1 MGFLDDVLGKVKQA
15 AGGAGGEH
23 SALANEILGLLSGG
37 SEGGG
42 LQGMIQSFKEKG
54 LGDIMSSWVGTGQN
68 LPISGDQLKTGL
80 GADLIGQLAAKVG
93 VTPDVATSKLT
104 EILPGIIDKLTP
116 EGTVPESGLL
126 QQGLNFLRGNLPK
139 S

>member
-1 MGFLDDVLGKVKQA
+1 MGFMDDLVGKVKEA
-15 AGGAGGEH
+15 VGGGVGEH

-42 LQGMIQSFKEKG
+42 LQGMIQSFKDKG
-54 LGDIMSSWVGTGQN
+54 LSDIMSSWVGTGQN

-93 VTPDVATSKLT
+93 VSPDVATSKLT

-116 EGTVPESGLL
+116 EGNVPESGLL

-139 S
+139 G